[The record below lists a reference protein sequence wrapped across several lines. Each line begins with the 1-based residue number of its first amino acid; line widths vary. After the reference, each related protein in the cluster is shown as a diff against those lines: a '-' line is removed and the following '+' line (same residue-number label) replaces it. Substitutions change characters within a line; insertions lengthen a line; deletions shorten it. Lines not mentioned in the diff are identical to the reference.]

1 MACSTLCC
9 TNWRAK
15 SSSPRNGSLKTTASE
30 NITSLLI
37 EDEKSSS
44 LKNKR
49 GWMCTTPLCA
59 YGICRKQKF
68 PLTNEYLFMFDLQQ
82 HVATWKKKMQTGAR
96 LEDGDAEE
104 LATHLVDK
112 IQDLIQHGVE
122 PEAAFRQAITEIG
135 SPEEIGQEHLFA
147 HERKTWQV
155 TRNFLP
161 ALFVNYLK
169 ILVRQ
174 WGRNRTHNW
183 VTVGG
188 LSAGIASCLLIAFYV
203 LHELSYDQNYVGKT
217 IYRVVH
223 KQTTAAGVEQTD
235 ADGPIP
241 LGTAL
246 KDEFPEVITATRF
259 WLAYMPVLHVNEKTF
274 REDQFLFADSTA
286 FRVFNFELVHGQ
298 RASVLSSPNAIVL
311 SEKAAKK
318 YFGAKDP
325 VGETITYNGYPGN
338 NLSLVVTGV
347 FKNLPSNTHF
357 SFDFLA
363 SLQSITDLT
372 DGWGSFKPIWTYV
385 ELPNTKAAASFAEK
399 SPAFLGRHVPDRV
412 QQNKE
417 FALVLEPVSSIHL
430 GSNAAGGMKPGG
442 SMALLRIVILT
453 GLLILA
459 MSCVNFINI
468 SLAKMM
474 GRLKEV
480 GMRKVLGAVRRQLL
494 F

>member
-1 MACSTLCC
+1 
-9 TNWRAK
+9 
-15 SSSPRNGSLKTTASE
+15 
-30 NITSLLI
+30 
-37 EDEKSSS
+37 
-44 LKNKR
+44 
-49 GWMCTTPLCA
+49 
-59 YGICRKQKF
+59 
-68 PLTNEYLFMFDLQQ
+68 
-82 HVATWKKKMQTGAR
+82 
-96 LEDGDAEE
+96 
-104 LATHLVDK
+104 
-112 IQDLIQHGVE
+112 
-122 PEAAFRQAITEIG
+122 
-135 SPEEIGQEHLFA
+135 
-147 HERKTWQV
+147 
-155 TRNFLP
+155 
-161 ALFVNYLK
+161 
-169 ILVRQ
+169 
-174 WGRNRTHNW
+174 
-183 VTVGG
+183 
-188 LSAGIASCLLIAFYV
+188 
-203 LHELSYDQNYVGKT
+203 
-217 IYRVVH
+217 
-223 KQTTAAGVEQTD
+223 
-235 ADGPIP
+235 
-241 LGTAL
+241 
-246 KDEFPEVITATRF
+246 
-259 WLAYMPVLHVNEKTF
+259 
-274 REDQFLFADSTA
+274 
-286 FRVFNFELVHGQ
+286 VFNFELVHGQ

-338 NLSLVVTGV
+338 NLSFVVTGV

-494 F
+494 FQFIAEVALAFLLSLVVAGLLVTALSPLFSEITGLSITLQNLLDWRFGVVLFGIFLFVVAVAGYIPARTLSAYGILDAFRNKRVHVSQRTVFNFRNALIFVQLAISGMLIFSTLIIT